1 MNNTKFTMNALLIV
15 VMIFAAIGLFF
26 TIKLVNMADRLPV
39 NDFYNIEGTDLSI
52 RYSSLEPSG
61 IYRGNENSHTLVME
75 GNYGYDWGAI
85 ADGDSLYINEY
96 TGTDLGLILCNL
108 VKIDLNTF
116 EKETLYKDT
125 ILRGRCKSGEL
136 VLMKGYIMPSNA
148 PRNNSLIKFYSMASP
163 DIRTDDNSAVVVY
176 LDPST
181 GEEVYSLKD
190 KSAKTD
196 TFDSRFIERTLE
208 EVKE

>member
-1 MNNTKFTMNALLIV
+1 
-15 VMIFAAIGLFF
+15 
-26 TIKLVNMADRLPV
+26 
-39 NDFYNIEGTDLSI
+39 
-52 RYSSLEPSG
+52 
-61 IYRGNENSHTLVME
+61 
-75 GNYGYDWGAI
+75 
-85 ADGDSLYINEY
+85 
-96 TGTDLGLILCNL
+96 
-108 VKIDLNTF
+108 
-116 EKETLYKDT
+116 
-125 ILRGRCKSGEL
+125 
-136 VLMKGYIMPSNA
+136 MKGYIMPSNA